1 MENRPIFECIPGSIV
16 LYEKEYEEDF
26 YNLINDLQHQPN
38 DDVDINYVRDDYDGD
53 DDSLGSREAEYAAM
67 DEKEIMIVTDDDI
80 FKEGD
85 TSDHEYGSNEIKEEK
100 IYGESEVEEGSDNC
114 GDEEGADFDEEEKQ
128 LQEGPE

>member
-1 MENRPIFECIPGSIV
+1 M
-16 LYEKEYEEDF
+16 YEKEYEEDF

-100 IYGESEVEEGSDNC
+100 NIWRE
-114 GDEEGADFDEEEKQ
+114 
-128 LQEGPE
+128 